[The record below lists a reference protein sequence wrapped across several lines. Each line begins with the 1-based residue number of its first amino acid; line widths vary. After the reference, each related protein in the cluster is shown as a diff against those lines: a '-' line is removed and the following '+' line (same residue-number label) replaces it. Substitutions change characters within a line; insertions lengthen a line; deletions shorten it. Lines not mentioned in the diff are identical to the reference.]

1 MSSLGHVSE
10 KFLGSYNRIFALKF
24 KDSQEDL
31 IARIPFHSAGPRGLL
46 TKSEVATMD
55 FVRMKFGVPIPKVL
69 AWNSSPDNP
78 VGCEYIIT
86 EKCPGMSLAKRLP
99 DTSIASLYVNDVAQW
114 MGGMSNVRF
123 SQFGSI
129 YYKEDVD
136 ESLQVRPLYAF
147 GEEEDECSE
156 RFRIGPS
163 VERAFY
169 RHERANMDFDR
180 GPCAFHPCTRAMC
193 TDLETQGLMRTLI

>member
-1 MSSLGHVSE
+1 MSSLGYASE
-10 KFLGSYNRIFALKF
+10 KFSGSYNRIFALKF
-24 KDSQEDL
+24 EGSQDDL
-31 IARIPFHSAGPRGLL
+31 VARIPFRSAGPQGLL

-69 AWNSSPDNP
+69 AWNSSPSNP

-86 EKCPGMSLAKRLP
+86 EQCPGMSLAKKLP
-99 DTSIASLYVNDVAQW
+99 DTSIASLYVNDVALW
-114 MGGMSNVRF
+114 MGGMANVRF

-136 ESLQVRPLYAF
+136 ESLQARPLYAF

-163 VERAFY
+163 IERAFY
-169 RHERANMDFDR
+169 RHERANMEFDR
-180 GPCAFHPCTRAMC
+180 GPCAFHPYTRAMC